1 MLCSSRENKS
11 MAHLILLALTKL
23 PQDLKPS
30 VEDVISS
37 RWSSDIT
44 TKLQNPFIY

>member
-1 MLCSSRENKS
+1 MFCSSKENKP

-23 PQDLKPS
+23 LKDSKPS
-30 VEDVISS
+30 IEHVISP